1 MKYEGELQND
11 AKEGV
16 GRLTLTNGEIY
27 EGEFYRD
34 MIHGEG
40 VFTKVNGSTIRG
52 VWNESLLKKIYN

>member
-1 MKYEGELQND
+1 MQND